1 MSTQIVADRPPKVVI
16 AVRLFY
22 LVVGI
27 GIIRSAVT
35 IFRHADVRSPHFFI
49 LLKLLIYIGS
59 LILIYQVS
67 KGKNW
72 ARFSMVAIFIISI
85 PLVILP
91 NFAALSHN
99 PIHSIL
105 GFLNILL
112 YILGLAL
119 IFHSSSSPWFHVN
132 DRRN

>member
-1 MSTQIVADRPPKVVI
+1 MSTKIVADRPQKVVI

-22 LVVGI
+22 VVVGI
-27 GIIRSAVT
+27 GVIRSAIT
-35 IFRHADVRSPHFFI
+35 IFRHADVRSPHFLI
-49 LLKLLIYIGS
+49 LLMLLIYIGS
-59 LILIYQVS
+59 LFVIYQLS

-91 NFAALSHN
+91 NFASFAHN

-119 IFHSSSSPWFHVN
+119 IFHNSSSSWFHASGN
-132 DRRN
+132 RN